1 MLYPSCYVHASIQF
15 WPGVQCV
22 YNYEIEIA
30 NMSTLAVI
38 EQGEGEV
45 HVHVWCSQ
53 RHSYNSLKH

>member
-45 HVHVWCSQ
+45 HVHV
-53 RHSYNSLKH
+53 